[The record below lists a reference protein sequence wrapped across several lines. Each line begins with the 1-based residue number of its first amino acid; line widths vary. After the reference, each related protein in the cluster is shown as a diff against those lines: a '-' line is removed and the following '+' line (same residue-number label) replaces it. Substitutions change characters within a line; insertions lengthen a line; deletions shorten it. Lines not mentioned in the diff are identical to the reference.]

1 MTPNPN
7 AFTRASTFAKAINAF
22 KSATG
27 LSVKDG
33 KITTFHD
40 GSKAIQFNDKVGIH
54 PFYASGTAS
63 RIRVNAGFVT
73 FAGKTYYFPSTT
85 YSGASPG
92 GVFIELATSYT
103 SSSNGEGVLWSV
115 MPVTTAPQLVWM
127 EAGTLGSHSSLA
139 YGESVFDP
147 VIVGASGT
155 LYIPIAGWSGNKVLN
170 FIKQNVLLMPT
181 THGPISYLFQW
192 G

>member
-1 MTPNPN
+1 
-7 AFTRASTFAKAINAF
+7 
-22 KSATG
+22 
-27 LSVKDG
+27 
-33 KITTFHD
+33 
-40 GSKAIQFNDKVGIH
+40 
-54 PFYASGTAS
+54 
-63 RIRVNAGFVT
+63 
-73 FAGKTYYFPSTT
+73 
-85 YSGASPG
+85 
-92 GVFIELATSYT
+92 
-103 SSSNGEGVLWSV
+103 

-127 EAGTLGSHSSLA
+127 GAGTLGSHSSLT